1 MDLFKLFG
9 TIAIKNEEANQA
21 IEETVTTADNASG
34 KLEKTFEK
42 IGNFALKAGEVI
54 ASGLAV
60 ATTAMGKLLKDSLD
74 LSGEVEQGLG
84 GAEAVFS
91 KHAEKIKTA
100 ARSAYSSMGLSV
112 ADYLATANKMGSL
125 FIGTGATIENAYD
138 MTTNAMQRAADVAA
152 IMGIDIEWAMESV
165 AGMAKGNFT
174 MMDNIGVAM
183 NETTLQA
190 YALEQGIETS
200 VEKMTM
206 AEKVGLAYAM
216 FMDRTAYAMGQ
227 YTKENDTYAGSINT
241 AKAAWENLL
250 SGQIDAEEAIPH
262 FENAANVIIK
272 RIESMMPV
280 LVTAITKLMDAVSLH
295 LPSILDALLPGLIDG
310 ATQLLTGLIRN
321 IPAILKSLAVELP
334 GIIASITTA
343 FGEMLGV
350 GSTQAQT
357 VQNATQSFWDYLTT
371 PDTRT
376 VQEKKEDSKNYE
388 AVRKKLGLR
397 TGWGA
402 FTQALGFG
410 GDEPAIQMPDAEA
423 TAAEITEWFN
433 SLDAETKKEMGL
445 EMPGADA
452 TAREIESWWK
462 NVQPTL
468 TATFAVIPGG
478 YSTFTSENGNVH
490 GGFGGSFGVDGSH
503 ASGLDYVPKDNY
515 LARLHLGETVL
526 NKEAA
531 AAWRQ
536 QQKGGG
542 TAHLEGVV
550 AELASAIQDLREG
563 IGMNLYVNKRHVAS
577 AMSRDMGRSIG
588 NREYTLM
595 KGMGG

>member
-1 MDLFKLFG
+1 VEVFKLLG
-9 TIAIKNEEANQA
+9 KIAVENTDAINAINETATEAEN
-21 IEETVTTADNASG
+21 TSG
-34 KLEKTFEK
+34 KLKTSFEK
-42 IGNFALKAGEVI
+42 FGQYALEAGKVI
-54 ASGLAV
+54 ATGLGV

-74 LSGEVEQGLG
+74 LSGEVEQGFG
-84 GAEAVFS
+84 GAEAVFA
-91 KHAEKIKTA
+91 KYAEKIKTA
-100 ARSAYSSMGLSV
+100 AKSAYASMGLSV
-112 ADYLATANKMGSL
+112 SDYLATANKMGSL
-125 FIGTGATIENAYD
+125 FIGTGAEIENAYD

-174 MMDNIGVAM
+174 MMDNLGVAM

-190 YALEQGIETS
+190 YALEKGIETS
-200 VEKMTM
+200 IEKMTLG
-206 AEKVGLAYAM
+206 EKVGLAYAM

-262 FENAANVIIK
+262 FENAADVIIK
-272 RIESMMPV
+272 RIESLMPV
-280 LVTAITKLMDAVSLH
+280 LVTAINKLMDAISPN
-295 LPSILDALLPGLIDG
+295 LPGFLEALLPGLIEG

-321 IPAILKSLAVELP
+321 IPAILKSLAGELP
-334 GIIASITTA
+334 GIIASITQA
-343 FGEMLGV
+343 LGGLFGV
-350 GSTQAQT
+350 GSTQAEVT
-357 VQNATQSFWDYLTT
+357 QNAIDNYVQGLTGKKTT
-371 PDTRT
+371 PKMDSAEYEKTR
-376 VQEKKEDSKNYE
+376 K
-388 AVRKKLGLR
+388 ALGLK

-402 FTQALGFG
+402 FKQALGFG
-410 GDEPAIQMPDAEA
+410 GDEPAIKMPDAKA
-423 TAAEITEWFN
+423 TAAEIKAWFD
-433 SLDAETKKEMGL
+433 SLDPELKKELGL
-445 EMPGADA
+445 EMPGPDA
-452 TAREIESWWK
+452 TARDIEAWWAD
-462 NVQPTL
+462 VRPTL
-468 TATFAVIPGG
+468 TATFSVVPDNG
-478 YSTFTSENGNVH
+478 TFTHEGTTF
-490 GGFGGSFGVDGSH
+490 GGSGGSFGVDGSH
-503 ASGLDYVPKDNY
+503 VPGFASGLDYVPKDNY

>member
-1 MDLFKLFG
+1 MEVFKLLG
-9 TIAIKNEEANQA
+9 KIAVENTDAINAINETATEAEN
-21 IEETVTTADNASG
+21 TSG
-34 KLEKTFEK
+34 KLKTSFEK
-42 IGNFALKAGEVI
+42 FGQYALEAGKVI
-54 ASGLAV
+54 ATGLGV

-74 LSGEVEQGLG
+74 LSGEVEQGFG
-84 GAEAVFS
+84 GAEAVFA
-91 KHAEKIKTA
+91 KYAEKIKTA
-100 ARSAYSSMGLSV
+100 AKSAYASMGLSV
-112 ADYLATANKMGSL
+112 SDYLATANKMGSL
-125 FIGTGATIENAYD
+125 FIGTGAEIENAYD

-174 MMDNIGVAM
+174 MMDNLGVAM

-190 YALEQGIETS
+190 YALEKGIETS
-200 VEKMTM
+200 IEKMTLG
-206 AEKVGLAYAM
+206 EKVGLAYAM

-250 SGQIDAEEAIPH
+250 SGQIDPEEAIPH
-262 FENAANVIIK
+262 FENAANVIAS
-272 RIESMMPV
+272 RLETMMPV
-280 LVTAITKLMDAVSLH
+280 VVSAVTKLMDAVSPH
-295 LPSILDALLPGLIDG
+295 LPSILDTLLPGLIDG

-321 IPAILKSLAVELP
+321 IPSILNSLAGELP
-334 GIIASITTA
+334 GIVSAITKA
-343 FGEMLGV
+343 FGGLFGV

-357 VQNATQSFWDYLTT
+357 VQEATKTFWDYLTT
-371 PDTRT
+371 PDKRT
-376 VQEKKEDSKNYE
+376 AQEREADSKKY
-388 AVRKKLGLR
+388 ADLSKQLGLK

-402 FTQALGFG
+402 WKQALGFG
-410 GDEPAIQMPDAEA
+410 GDEPAIKMPDAKA
-423 TAAEITEWFN
+423 TAAEIKAWFD
-433 SLDAETKKEMGL
+433 SLDPELKKELGL

-452 TAREIESWWK
+452 TARDIEAWWAD
-462 NVQPTL
+462 VRPTL
-468 TATFAVIPGG
+468 TATFSVVPDNG
-478 YSTFTSENGNVH
+478 TFTHEGTTF

-588 NREYTLM
+588 NREYTMM